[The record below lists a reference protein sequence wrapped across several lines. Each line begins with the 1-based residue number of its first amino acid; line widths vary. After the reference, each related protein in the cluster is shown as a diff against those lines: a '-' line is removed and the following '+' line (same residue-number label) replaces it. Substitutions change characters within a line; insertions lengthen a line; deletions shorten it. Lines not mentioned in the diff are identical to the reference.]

1 MSSNYVVKLTALGPR
16 VRGLRARYL
25 SKDKLNALV
34 LAQTLEDAVNVLKG
48 TEYGDILERLG
59 KIVDEAQVT
68 NEIRSHIIRSISSL
82 ASSVPS
88 PASTVLKS
96 YLMRFELENV
106 KVIAKSLMRGLE
118 GGGSMEGLINV
129 TVEEELG
136 RRHVLAAIM
145 SVRDVEDLRNKLLE
159 LQHPAGPALDG
170 FLKVSKQ
177 YPQYGIML
185 LDTFIDKAFI
195 EYLMRLTRVD
205 YSVSRFIKELVEFYN
220 LNVILR
226 GKLWGVSQELIGE
239 LAIRSGAV
247 FSTAVKIYGESPT
260 RILEEIA
267 SVFASVDQ
275 LIKVAGSSDLRSLV
289 QYLGPFSY
297 RFAKDLEGSM
307 ISLFTEFSPGAA
319 LAAVHFRFVE
329 SDLVIALLNAF
340 LEGVPRDFVV
350 KLYGPVI

>member
-16 VRGLRARYL
+16 VRGLRAKYL
-25 SKDKLNALV
+25 GRDRLSALI
-34 LAQTLEDAVNVLKG
+34 LAQTIDDAINVLKG
-48 TEYGDILERLG
+48 TDYGDVLERLG
-59 KIVDEAQVT
+59 KVVNEAQVA
-68 NEIRSHIIRSISSL
+68 NEIRSYLVRSISSL
-82 ASSVPS
+82 ASSAPS
-88 PASTVLKS
+88 PASAVLRS

-106 KVIAKSLMRGLE
+106 KVIAKSLMKGSEGGESLE
-118 GGGSMEGLINV
+118 GLVNV
-129 TVEEELG
+129 AVEEELG

-145 SVRDVEDLRNKLLE
+145 SVRDVEDLRSKLME

-170 FLKVSKQ
+170 FLRVSKQ
-177 YPQYGIML
+177 YPQYSVML

-195 EYLMRLTRVD
+195 EYLMRLMRVD
-205 YSVSRFIKELVEFYN
+205 HSVGRFVKELVDFYN

-226 GKLWGVSQELIGE
+226 GKLWGVSQELVNE

-260 RILEEIA
+260 RILEDVA
-267 SVFASVDQ
+267 SVFPPVDQ

-289 QYLGPFSY
+289 QYLGPFNY
-297 RFAKDLEGSM
+297 RFAKDLEEFM

-340 LEGVPRDFVV
+340 LEGVPRDFMV

>member
-1 MSSNYVVKLTALGPR
+1 MSSGYVTKLTALGPR

-25 SKDKLNALV
+25 SRDKLNALV
-34 LAQTLEDAVNVLKG
+34 LAQTLDDAINVLKG
-48 TEYGDILERLG
+48 TDYGDILERLG
-59 KIVDEAQVT
+59 KIVSEAQVT
-68 NEIRSHIIRSISSL
+68 NEVRTYLVRTISSM

-96 YLMRFELENV
+96 YLMRFELENI

-118 GGGSMEGLINV
+118 SGESVESLVNV
-129 TVEEELG
+129 AVEEELG

-145 SVRDVEDLRNKLLE
+145 SVRDVEDLRNRLIE

-170 FLKVSKQ
+170 FLRISKQ

-185 LDTFIDKAFI
+185 LDTFIDRAFI
-195 EYLMRLTRVD
+195 EYLMRLMRID
-205 YSVSRFIKELVEFYN
+205 YSVSRFIKELVDFYN

-226 GKLWGVSQELIGE
+226 GRLWGLSQELINE
-239 LAIRSGAV
+239 LAIHSGPV
-247 FSTAVKIYGESPT
+247 FSTAFKIYGESPT
-260 RILEEIA
+260 RILEEVA
-267 SVFASVDQ
+267 AVFPAIDQ

-297 RFAKDLEGSM
+297 RFAKDLEEAM
-307 ISLFTEFSPGAA
+307 VSLFTEFSPGAA
-319 LAAVHFRFVE
+319 LAAVHFRFTE
-329 SDLVIALLNAF
+329 GDLVIALLNAF

-350 KLYGPVI
+350 KLYGSVI

>member
-1 MSSNYVVKLTALGPR
+1 MSSNYVIKLTALGPR

-25 SKDKLNALV
+25 SKDRLNALI

-68 NEIRSHIIRSISSL
+68 NEVRSHVIKSISSL

-145 SVRDVEDLRNKLLE
+145 SVRDVEDLRNKLIE
-159 LQHPAGPALDG
+159 IRHPAGPALDS
-170 FLKVSKQ
+170 FLRINKQ
-177 YPQYGIML
+177 YTQYSVML

-195 EYLMRLTRVD
+195 EYLMRLARID
-205 YSVSRFIKELVEFYN
+205 YSVNKFIKELVEFYN
-220 LNVILR
+220 LNVVLR
-226 GKLWGVSQELIGE
+226 GKLWGISQELISE

-247 FSTAVKIYGESPT
+247 FGTAVKIYGESPT
-260 RILEEIA
+260 RILEEVA
-267 SVFASVDQ
+267 SVFPSVDQ
-275 LIKVAGSSDLRSLV
+275 LIKVAGSSDLRLLV
-289 QYLGPFSY
+289 QYLGSFSY
-297 RFAKDLEGSM
+297 RFAKDLENSM

-319 LAAVHFRFVE
+319 LAAVHFKFVE
-329 SDLVIALLNAF
+329 SELIITLLNAF
-340 LEGVPRDFVV
+340 LEGIPRDFVA
-350 KLYGPVI
+350 KLYGPAI